1 MHFQICSLFGFRLS
15 ILRSGCDP
23 RPSPAGDQVV
33 EGDVGP
39 SRAPV
44 VIGGRV
50 EAAAFYKFGDSGS
63 ETERKRSWF
72 LKKTYKQNKWFFRCV
87 R

>member
-1 MHFQICSLFGFRLS
+1 MHFQICSLFWFRFP
-15 ILRSGCDP
+15 ILRCGCDP

-33 EGDVGP
+33 EGNVGP

-63 ETERKRSWF
+63 ETERK
-72 LKKTYKQNKWFFRCV
+72 
-87 R
+87 